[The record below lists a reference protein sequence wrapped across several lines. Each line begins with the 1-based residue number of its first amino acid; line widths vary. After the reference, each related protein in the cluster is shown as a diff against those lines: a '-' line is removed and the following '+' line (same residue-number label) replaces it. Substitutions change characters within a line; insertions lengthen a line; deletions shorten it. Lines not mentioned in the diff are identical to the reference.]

1 MSAEY
6 SNPFT
11 PRLVDIEDGAI
22 EIWEGGD
29 GPVTFVTMHP
39 YLIANGKYP
48 GAGLADGLASVGRTV
63 FVTPRGSGGSF
74 SESRREKLGMDTLTD
89 DLEQVRL
96 ALGIDRWI
104 PSGFSCGG
112 MVVLMYASRY
122 PQSLAGAVP
131 ICTAASY
138 HYAVQ
143 PESLYSPDSPVYQ
156 RLAEIAERA
165 GRGAEYERVS
175 MSASL
180 HNQDVLE
187 TVLTTT
193 PRDDLRTEV
202 VREEVLVGKWNYE
215 PDLAKITAPTLIIA
229 GRHDAQA
236 GSMLWSHK
244 ILVGIDGSELA
255 VMNHSGHF
263 PHEEEPAEFRR
274 VIRDFVQRRIVS
286 PDGSP

>member
-1 MSAEY
+1 
-6 SNPFT
+6 
-11 PRLVDIEDGAI
+11 
-22 EIWEGGD
+22 
-29 GPVTFVTMHP
+29 
-39 YLIANGKYP
+39 
-48 GAGLADGLASVGRTV
+48 
-63 FVTPRGSGGSF
+63 
-74 SESRREKLGMDTLTD
+74 MDTLTD

-96 ALGIDRWI
+96 ALAIDKWI

-112 MVVLMYASRY
+112 MVTLMYASRY
-122 PQSLAGAVP
+122 PHALAGVVP

-143 PESLYSPDSPVYQ
+143 PESLYSSDSPVYQ
-156 RLAEIAERA
+156 RLTEIAERA
-165 GRGAEYERVS
+165 GKGAEYDRVA

-193 PRDDLRTEV
+193 PRDAVRNEV
-202 VREEVLVGKWNYE
+202 VVEEVLVGKWNYE
-215 PDLAKITAPTLIIA
+215 SDLSKITAPTLIIA

-244 ILVGIDGSELA
+244 ILVGIPGSELA

-263 PHEEEPAEFRR
+263 PHEEEPTEFRR
-274 VIRDFVQRRIVS
+274 VIQSFVERRIVS
-286 PDGSP
+286 AAGRP

>member
-1 MSAEY
+1 MSTEY
-6 SNPFT
+6 SHPFT

-39 YLIANGKYP
+39 YLISNGKYP

-74 SESRREKLGMDTLTD
+74 AESRREKLGMDTLTD

-96 ALGIDRWI
+96 ALGIEKWI

-112 MVVLMYASRY
+112 MVTLMYASRY
-122 PQSLAGAVP
+122 PGALAGAVP

-138 HYAVQ
+138 HYAIA

-156 RLAEIAERA
+156 RLAEISERA
-165 GRGAEYERVS
+165 GRGPEYERVS

-193 PRDDLRTEV
+193 PKDEVRNEV
-202 VREEVLVGKWNYE
+202 VVEEVLVGKWNYE
-215 PDLAKITAPTLIIA
+215 PELPKITAPTLVIV

-244 ILVGIDGSELA
+244 ILVGIPGSELA
-255 VMNHSGHF
+255 VMNNSGHF

-274 VIRDFVQRRIVS
+274 VIQDFVQRRIVA
-286 PDGSP
+286 PA